1 MKNLKLSNGI
11 KLINKKFK
19 KNEYYHYFDCPD
31 LSVVIPKF
39 RNRYILVSQKRI
51 PINKKNYEFPSG
63 MIEKN
68 EKPIDCANKEL
79 IEETGYTSIKKLN
92 NISFFYTEPGRL
104 NNKIYGYYT
113 DKLKKISL
121 PEKGIEINFFT
132 RTQILDLINKGKFNC
147 ASHIAMFFLSLKIR
161 E

>member
-1 MKNLKLSNGI
+1 MKNIKLSNGI

-68 EKPIDCANKEL
+68 
-79 IEETGYTSIKKLN
+79 
-92 NISFFYTEPGRL
+92 
-104 NNKIYGYYT
+104 
-113 DKLKKISL
+113 
-121 PEKGIEINFFT
+121 
-132 RTQILDLINKGKFNC
+132 
-147 ASHIAMFFLSLKIR
+147 
-161 E
+161 